1 MLIDS
6 LLNILPPPPNP
17 DVTPTLATW
26 NNAFRFLQTRL
37 PEDYVQ
43 FINHYGTGD
52 INDFLYI
59 HSPFSA
65 REHLNLLQE
74 FAPTLSCF
82 SGLKSDFPELYP
94 YPLYFEPGGLI
105 PFGHT
110 DRGDTFFWLTTT
122 STIDDWPLVI
132 VQCARNGD
140 FHARYDLPLTQFLLD
155 TFAGKLRCP
164 LLPEDWSHHPP
175 TFKPR

>member
-6 LLNILPPPPNP
+6 LLKLLPPPPKP

-43 FINHYGTGD
+43 FINHYGTGE

-59 HSPFSA
+59 YSPFA
-65 REHLNLLQE
+65 VNEAFNLLQK
-74 FAPTLSCF
+74 FAPTLAYVRV
-82 SGLKSDFPELYP
+82 LKSDWPGVYP

-105 PFGHT
+105 PFGHN
-110 DRGDTFFWLTTT
+110 DRGDNLFWLTTT
-122 STIDDWPLVI
+122 STIDDWPLVVI
-132 VQCARNGD
+132 QAVRDGD
-140 FHARYDLPLTQFLLD
+140 FHARYDLPLTRFLLD
-155 TFAGKLRCP
+155 TFAGKLHCP
-164 LLPEDWSHHPP
+164 LLPDDWHRQSPS
-175 TFKPR
+175 FKPL